1 MKEKPI
7 RIAVID
13 DDSDDGLLII
23 NEEDTT
29 IFSTAYCLMEM
40 RKYHLV
46 VQVRPQQWL
55 EEYLPGIY
63 IDKISIRK
71 DSFEESFLMFR
82 VTFLFISD
90 LKGNLFGIRCCTY
103 LKPHSPEEI
112 LCNAESQAGI

>member
-23 NEEDTT
+23 NEEDT
-29 IFSTAYCLMEM
+29 
-40 RKYHLV
+40 
-46 VQVRPQQWL
+46 RPQQWL